1 MSYLYHNKGVYKA
14 NGKHFLNKVEAILEA
29 NKSNTYVEWDYHDDV
44 FKAATWDVDPPVDL
58 DEMYKQRAIQLREAY
73 DHVVLFFSGGVD
85 SWNVLNT
92 FIKHDIKLDEIYIFG
107 AFKAEESEYT
117 RLGADRSPGY
127 YTREAYQSMPLVKQ
141 VAEEKKIKIS
151 IFDWTEEILKS
162 ASDQDW
168 VWTAGVRFDPTC
180 MVRSKFHKIFREHND
195 MLYQGKKVGFVYGID
210 KPRLIRDDNSVYFAF
225 LDVVMTTGA
234 TPTTSILGEDWEH
247 DENFYWTPNFPELA
261 IKQSHVIFNRFK
273 QENLINLIRHVDN
286 KEIYNDERYYW
297 HVNRLMYPD
306 WDHSTWQIKKPTSP
320 TYSEMCR
327 WFFDNHLTERMQWEE
342 SLHRLE
348 AACGKQW
355 FNNNTV
361 NDGIKGHLSP
371 LYKISN
377 YTQHLIQPKIL

>member
-14 NGKHFLNKVEAILEA
+14 NGKSFLNKVEAILEA
-29 NKSNTYVEWDYHDDV
+29 NTSNTYVEWDYHDDV
-44 FKAATWDVDPPVDL
+44 FKAAKWDVEPLADL
-58 DEMYKQRAIQLREAY
+58 DELYKQRAIQLREAY

-107 AFKAEESEYT
+107 AFKAEEKEYT
-117 RLGADRSPGY
+117 RLGADRNPGY
-127 YTREAYQSMPLVKQ
+127 YTREAYQSMPLVQ
-141 VAEEKKIKIS
+141 RIADEKKIKIS
-151 IFDWTEEILKS
+151 IFDWTDEILKS
-162 ASDQDW
+162 ASNQDW

-210 KPRLIRDDNSVYFAF
+210 KPRLIRDNDSVYFAF

-261 IKQSHVIFNRFK
+261 IKQSHVIFNSFK
-273 QENLINLIRHVDN
+273 QQNLINLIRHTDN

-306 WDHSTWQIKKPTSP
+306 WNHDTWQIKKPTSP

-327 WFFDNHLTERMQWEE
+327 WFFDNHLSERLQWES

-348 AACGKQW
+348 EACGKHW

-361 NDGIKGHLSP
+361 NEGIKGHLSP
-371 LYKISN
+371 LYKISSYN
-377 YTQHLIQPKIL
+377 QNN